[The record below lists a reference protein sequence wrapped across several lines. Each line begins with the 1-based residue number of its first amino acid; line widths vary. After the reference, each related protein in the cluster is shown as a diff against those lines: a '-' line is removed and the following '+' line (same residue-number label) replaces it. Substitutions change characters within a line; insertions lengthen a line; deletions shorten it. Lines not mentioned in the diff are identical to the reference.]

1 MVATARR
8 LAAMPISAIVVQ
20 RPTAAVLRSG
30 NTAAR
35 EPSQRLDVVGRG
47 SLTLGNQIAPVN
59 RNFVTVQPPIIDAK
73 KLRPRFES
81 RTVKQRRPRRLRSP
95 PLPPSDAMTGVPPKI
110 GSERVGM
117 MKSSRLAVVIASPI
131 RGKSAMSLVSG
142 KSVGMS
148 VIRIVTGLSA
158 SVDGAAVIH
167 VANAI
172 GRPVEN
178 ARRAASMRIGRS
190 ILGIRAAMTN
200 GRYGGLFLQ
209 GGTGSSKSLASP
221 TPVLGACDKLSGEV
235 QPQVFSLTPPRFQC
249 ESGSQ
254 LSAQYLA
261 QRYLAKDSDLSTSRV
276 SVA

>member
-131 RGKSAMSLVSG
+131 RGKSAMSLRQWQECWNERYQDCYWSICKCGWGCRYPCRKCKWKTRRKCETRREYAYRTVNTGDTSCNDQWSVWGLISSG
-142 KSVGMS
+142 W
-148 VIRIVTGLSA
+148 
-158 SVDGAAVIH
+158 
-167 VANAI
+167 N
-172 GRPVEN
+172 
-178 ARRAASMRIGRS
+178 
-190 ILGIRAAMTN
+190 
-200 GRYGGLFLQ
+200 
-209 GGTGSSKSLASP
+209 
-221 TPVLGACDKLSGEV
+221 
-235 QPQVFSLTPPRFQC
+235 
-249 ESGSQ
+249 
-254 LSAQYLA
+254 
-261 QRYLAKDSDLSTSRV
+261 
-276 SVA
+276 

>member
-8 LAAMPISAIVVQ
+8 LVAMPISAIVAQ

-47 SLTLGNQIAPVN
+47 SLTLGNPIAPVN
-59 RNFVTVQPPIIDAK
+59 RNFVTVQRLITGAK
-73 KLRPRFES
+73 KPGPRFES
-81 RTVKQRRPRRLRSP
+81 RMVKQRRPRRLRSLQ
-95 PLPPSDAMTGVPPKI
+95 LPPSDAMTGVPPKI
-110 GSERVGM
+110 GSERVGT
-117 MKSSRLAVVIASPI
+117 MKSSRLAAVIASPI

-148 VIRIVTGLSA
+148 AIRIVTGLSA
-158 SVDGAAVIH
+158 SVDGTAVIH
-167 VANAI
+167 VANAN

-178 ARRAASMRIGRS
+178 ARRAASMRIVRS
-190 ILGIRAAMTN
+190 IPVIRAAMTE

-221 TPVLGACDKLSGEV
+221 TPVLGAFDKLSG
-235 QPQVFSLTPPRFQC
+235 
-249 ESGSQ
+249 
-254 LSAQYLA
+254 
-261 QRYLAKDSDLSTSRV
+261 
-276 SVA
+276 